1 MTFETWLL
9 FVITEFL
16 LCITPGPAVLLV
28 VSHGMGFGAR
38 ASRWSMLGILTAN
51 SCYFGL
57 SAMGLGAIL
66 LASAT
71 LFQVIK
77 WVGAG
82 YLLFIGLKMLLESST
97 RGFTTAA
104 PIRRRSPLSLFTQGY
119 ALQAGNPKAILFF
132 AALLPQFIVPG
143 AEMLWQFGLL
153 GASSVIIE
161 AVVLVIYGMLAEQGS
176 KLLASRNVSRIQNRV
191 SGGFL
196 IAAALGLAI
205 TRRP

>member
-1 MTFETWLL
+1 MTVETWLL
-9 FVITEFL
+9 FVVTEFF

-38 ASRWSMLGILTAN
+38 SSRWSMLGILAAN

-77 WVGAG
+77 WVGVA
-82 YLLFIGLKMLLESST
+82 YLIFLGLKMLLESDTLSL
-97 RGFTTAA
+97 TTAEQ
-104 PIRRRSPLSLFTQGY
+104 PGSRSAVSLFRQGF

-132 AALLPQFIVPG
+132 AALLPQFIAPG
-143 AEMLWQFGLL
+143 TEMIWQFVLL

-161 AVVLVIYGMLAEQGS
+161 ALVLVIYGMLAEQGS
-176 KLLASRNVSRIQNRV
+176 KLFASKNVARIQNRV

-196 IAAALGLAI
+196 IAAAVGLA
-205 TRRP
+205 TTHRP